1 MKLQVISRS
10 LLMAVV
16 PVTGNPNNDNSQN
29 PSDYNAYFLQLLQE
43 NQQINVFVNNW
54 SLEHATE
61 EEAEARHRQY
71 MNLIYTEAG
80 MHIQQLEAHAD
91 AEHARRLEFIQQS
104 TSVLIN
110 QLNTEMS
117 AFKSEAE
124 QFRSSLLRSE
134 LITHEERQA
143 VQQLTSRNAALTTQ
157 SLHYQTALRHNELQ
171 TAQLRT
177 SFDENRTTLLEY
189 LAERFEEKLQWEENE
204 SNYKLSVE
212 EQQHDDLV
220 TDLMD
225 QNAELQ
231 AEVDSLRME
240 FAEARNSPT
249 QVGAPPGAGI
259 GDIPLG
265 NPDNLSPPQGGANQS
280 AVAFQGSQG
289 SRTSWMPTL
298 PDPRVVPKELEGILG
313 GPQVFNLPR
322 GTKAKDSEVQEAHK
336 HSDEPSDQ
344 KPTEAPKTESPH
356 DDLVSALKAVIGKKD
371 DDDKPRVKEAETIR
385 LPGFPNP
392 ESYRSWKISVREAVR
407 AASDRPDEA
416 FNWVQEVY
424 EKTATIEALRTT
436 GKFITLDTKIL
447 NALSVTA
454 KGELNRQIIN
464 YKESEAAAGRAV
476 RGRQVLFMFE
486 QFFKTN
492 EAAGSLYSVED
503 LLKVKLVR
511 DDLSTFIHNWDS
523 VIAGLNHQPEE
534 TTLRDILLRELRN
547 SNKLK
552 FDLEVYDRAKEGEEK
567 HTYGYLV
574 TCVKELLERERTRS
588 NRTAIAKA
596 HGAKYGTPATPTS
609 TPRGREEKKPCFA
622 FQRGKCQRG
631 KNCPFE
637 HVKADPSRGNTPPKS
652 PKGGR
657 PNSAGKGTGKDKD
670 KSKIPCLFYP
680 KGTCKNGKNCPFLHR
695 DASPSVPAKGGKG
708 DGKQRANSPARRRR
722 PSKKR
727 GKSADK
733 KAACCLSTNAA
744 LTGEPLAQAEGVK
757 FALAARKGEAG
768 PRDHWVVDE
777 DKGICVRVHKKFRTS
792 LYVPQPDHCPVPFWR
807 LKSNA
812 EASMYSKDDS
822 TFYVN
827 KEYNFKSGDLW
838 KPVERWI
845 GTTTFRLKPK
855 CMKAKFAS
863 KHETI
868 DVALEGEGWSFV
880 KAKRLYMFRYH
891 KSEDCPK
898 SDPNDLNDALE
909 SAIYLES
916 AVTGMNQGIDVKCKY
931 NCGNRDGF
939 CIHCKSAAPIPMIA
953 TPARVNGSNLE
964 IIADTGSEEDLISN
978 SDLNIHFRDRAKQI
992 PSNAVSLITA
1002 NGSVEADTKHE
1013 VHVEALDKPLQFV
1026 LLPNTPAVCSVG
1038 KKCMEQGFSFFWPK
1052 GEAPYFVCPDGR
1064 KVQCQLR
1071 GNVPVFGD
1079 RGPLSACPATTSESS
1094 DRCRVAPTSV
1104 KHESG
1109 FR

>member
-1 MKLQVISRS
+1 MVQ
-10 LLMAVV
+10 
-16 PVTGNPNNDNSQN
+16 P
-29 PSDYNAYFLQLLQE
+29 
-43 NQQINVFVNNW
+43 
-54 SLEHATE
+54 
-61 EEAEARHRQY
+61 HR
-71 MNLIYTEAG
+71 G
-80 MHIQQLEAHAD
+80 C
-91 AEHARRLEFIQQS
+91 
-104 TSVLIN
+104 
-110 QLNTEMS
+110 
-117 AFKSEAE
+117 
-124 QFRSSLLRSE
+124 LRSPI
-134 LITHEERQA
+134 L
-143 VQQLTSRNAALTTQ
+143 VSF
-157 SLHYQTALRHNELQ
+157 LR
-171 TAQLRT
+171 
-177 SFDENRTTLLEY
+177 
-189 LAERFEEKLQWEENE
+189 
-204 SNYKLSVE
+204 
-212 EQQHDDLV
+212 
-220 TDLMD
+220 
-225 QNAELQ
+225 
-231 AEVDSLRME
+231 
-240 FAEARNSPT
+240 
-249 QVGAPPGAGI
+249 
-259 GDIPLG
+259 
-265 NPDNLSPPQGGANQS
+265 
-280 AVAFQGSQG
+280 
-289 SRTSWMPTL
+289 
-298 PDPRVVPKELEGILG
+298 PKELESILG
-313 GPQVFNLPR
+313 NPQVFSLSGGP
-322 GTKAKDSEVQEAHK
+322 KAKDSEAQEAQK
-336 HSDEPSDQ
+336 HFEEPVEQ
-344 KPTEAPKTESPH
+344 KSTGAPKTESPH
-356 DDLVSALKAVIGKKD
+356 DSLVSALKAAIGKKD
-371 DDDKPRVKEAETIR
+371 DDDKPRVKEAEVIR

-424 EKTATIEALRTT
+424 EKTATSEALRTT

-447 NALSVTA
+447 NALSVVA

-511 DDLSTFIHNWDS
+511 DDLSTFIHNWES

-547 SNKLK
+547 SSKPK
-552 FDLEVYDRAKEGEEK
+552 FDLEVYDRAKEGGEN

-574 TCVKELLERERTRS
+574 KCVKELLERERTRS

-596 HGAKYGTPATPTS
+596 HGARYGTPAYDEKPKAPT
-609 TPRGREEKKPCFA
+609 TPRGRDEKKPCFA
-622 FQRGKCQRG
+622 FQRGKCTRG

-637 HVKADPSRGNTPPKS
+637 HVKADPSRGRTPPRS

-657 PNSAGKGTGKDKD
+657 PGSAGSGKGSGKDKD
-670 KSKIPCLFYP
+670 KSKIPCIFYP
-680 KGTCKNGKNCPFLHR
+680 KGTCKNGKNCPFLHK
-695 DASPSVPAKGGKG
+695 DASPSVPAKGDK
-708 DGKQRANSPARRRR
+708 DGKQRANSPAKRRR

-727 GKSADK
+727 GKSAHK
-733 KAACCLSTNAA
+733 KATCCLSANAT
-744 LTGEPLAQAEGVK
+744 LTGEPSNHAEGVK

-777 DKGICVRVHKKFRTS
+777 DKGVCVRVHQKFRTS

-807 LKSNA
+807 LKGNA
-812 EASMYSKDDS
+812 EASMYPKEDS
-822 TFYVN
+822 TFFVE
-827 KEYNFKSGDLW
+827 KEYNFKSGDLQ

-863 KHETI
+863 RHETI
-868 DVALEGEGWSFV
+868 DIALEGDGWSFV
-880 KAKRLYMFRYH
+880 KPKRLYMFRYA
-891 KSEDCPK
+891 KNEDCPK

-916 AVTGMNQGIDVKCKY
+916 AVTGMSQGIDVKCKY
-931 NCGNRDGF
+931 KCRTRDGF
-939 CIHCKSAAPIPMIA
+939 CIHCKCAAPIPVIA

-964 IIADTGSEEDLISN
+964 IIADTGSEEDLISH
-978 SDLNIHFRDRAKQI
+978 SDLDVHFKERAKQI

-1002 NGSVEADTKHE
+1002 NGPVEADTKHE
-1013 VHVEALDKPLQFV
+1013 VHVEALDQPLQFV

-1038 KKCMEQGFSFFWPK
+1038 KKCMKQGFSFFWPK
-1052 GEAPYFVCPDGR
+1052 GEAPHFICPDGR

-1094 DRCRVAPTSV
+1094 DRSRIAPTSV
-1104 KHESG
+1104 KNESG